1 MIGIQLFPKP
11 APNASAQLIAANS
24 ILQLSAIDLEQAIVQ
39 ELDENPALE
48 MVEQLICRTCSA
60 VLHAGYCP
68 HCNEHHEQAFTAS
81 EVASSS
87 SDSTAA
93 GSAWDAQ
100 EDIDPLSF
108 VQAPLTLAEQLLTHL
123 QLALD
128 TADHTIALYVVD
140 SLDEH
145 GYLATPIEELADALE
160 VETHRVSAVV
170 VALQGLDPAG
180 IGARN
185 LTECLLLQL
194 ERLSERG
201 IVAPQ
206 STRTIIERYLTELG
220 HHQFESIRV
229 ALNVTRTEVEDAFLF
244 IRANLHPYPAY
255 HYYAHEGDTFASNA
269 TPVPSVVIYRN
280 SSSNRGYDVEV
291 IESQRF
297 LLRVN
302 PLYQRMRRQ
311 QEQPLSQGEREHVI
325 HFLERARLF
334 MSQLQRRSLLLH
346 RVVTYL
352 VDYQR
357 DFLDHGLA
365 HLRPLSQKSVAQ
377 ALGIHVSMVSRTISG
392 KFVQLPSRELVP
404 LHRFFSAELRTQE
417 LIRQIIAD
425 EEDPLSDAR
434 IAKLLNETYNISLT
448 RQMVANYR
456 SELNI
461 PAARQRAVLSR
472 TRGKN
477 R

>member
-1 MIGIQLFPKP
+1 M
-11 APNASAQLIAANS
+11 
-24 ILQLSAIDLEQAIVQ
+24 
-39 ELDENPALE
+39 
-48 MVEQLICRTCSA
+48 
-60 VLHAGYCP
+60 
-68 HCNEHHEQAFTAS
+68 
-81 EVASSS
+81 
-87 SDSTAA
+87 
-93 GSAWDAQ
+93 
-100 EDIDPLSF
+100 
-108 VQAPLTLAEQLLTHL
+108 AEQLLTHL

-128 TADHTIALYVVD
+128 TADHPIALYVVG

-145 GYLATPIEELADALE
+145 GYLATPVEELSQTLKVDM
-160 VETHRVSAVV
+160 HRVSVV
-170 VALQGLDPAG
+170 VATLQGLEPAG

-185 LTECLLLQL
+185 LSECLLLQL
-194 ERLSERG
+194 ERLSEG
-201 IVAPQ
+201 GMVAPA
-206 STRTIIERYLTELG
+206 STRTIIEQYLTELG

-229 ALNVTRTEVEDAFLF
+229 DLNVARTEVEDAFLF

-255 HYYAHEGDTFASNA
+255 HYYAHEGDTSASNA
-269 TPVPSVVIYRN
+269 PPIPSVVIYRN
-280 SSSNRGYDVEV
+280 SSSNCGYDVEV

-365 HLRPLSQKSVAQ
+365 HLRPLSQRSVAQ
-377 ALGIHVSMVSRTISG
+377 ALDIHVSMVSRTISG
-392 KFVQLPSRELVP
+392 KFAQLPSLELVP

-417 LIRQIIAD
+417 LIRRIIAD

-434 IAKLLNETYNISLT
+434 IAKLLSENHNISLT

>member
-11 APNASAQLIAANS
+11 APDASAQLIAANS
-24 ILQLSAIDLEQAIVQ
+24 ILQLSAIELEQAIVQ

-48 MVEQLICRTCSA
+48 MVEQSVCRSCGG
-60 VLHAGYCP
+60 VLRSGYCP
-68 HCNEHHEQAFTAS
+68 HCNEYHEQAFTAS
-81 EVASSS
+81 GVPSYSG
-87 SDSTAA
+87 DSISA
-93 GSAWDAQ
+93 GPTWDAQ
-100 EDIDPLSF
+100 DDVDPLSF
-108 VQAPLTLAEQLLTHL
+108 VQAPLTLAEQLLTFL

-128 TADHTIALYVVD
+128 KADHTIALYVVG

-145 GYLATPIEELADALE
+145 GYLATPIEELAHVLE
-160 VETHRVSAVV
+160 VETQRVGTVV
-170 VALQGLDPAG
+170 EVLQGLGPAG

-194 ERLSERG
+194 DRLSERG
-201 IVAPQ
+201 MVAPA
-206 STRTIIERYLTELG
+206 STRTIIELYLTELG

-229 ALNVTRTEVEDAFLF
+229 ALNVARAEVEDAFLF

-255 HYYAHEGDTFASNA
+255 HYYAHEGDDSAGNA
-269 TPVPSVVIYRN
+269 LPMPSVVIYRN
-280 SSSNRGYDVEV
+280 SSSGYDVEV
-291 IESQRF
+291 LESQRF

-311 QEQPLSQGEREHVI
+311 QERPLSQGEREHVN

-357 DFLDHGLA
+357 DFLDHGLT

-377 ALGIHVSMVSRTISG
+377 ALGIHVSMVSRTLSG
-392 KFVQLPSRELVP
+392 KFAQLPSRELVP

-417 LIRQIIAD
+417 LIRQIIVD
-425 EEDPLSDAR
+425 EDDPLSDAR
-434 IAKLLNETYNISLT
+434 IAKLLCENYNISLT

>member
-11 APNASAQLIAANS
+11 APDASAQLIAANS
-24 ILQLSAIDLEQAIVQ
+24 ILQLSTIDLERAIVQ

-48 MVEQLICRTCSA
+48 MVEQSVCRICGG
-60 VLHAGYCP
+60 VLRSGYCP
-68 HCNEHHEQAFTAS
+68 HCNEYHEQAFTAS
-81 EVASSS
+81 GEVAHSG
-87 SDSTAA
+87 DSTSA
-93 GSAWDAQ
+93 GSAWDTQ
-100 EDIDPLSF
+100 EDVDPLSF

-123 QLALD
+123 QLSLD
-128 TADHTIALYVVD
+128 TADHTLALYVVG

-145 GYLATPIEELADALE
+145 GYLATPVEDLAHALE

-170 VALQGLDPAG
+170 AALQDLEPAG

-201 IVAPQ
+201 MVAPAP
-206 STRTIIERYLTELG
+206 TRTIIERYLTELG

-229 ALNVTRTEVEDAFLF
+229 ALNVARTEVEDAFLF

-255 HYYAHEGDTFASNA
+255 HYYAHEGDASENNA
-269 TPVPSVVIYRN
+269 PAVPSVVISRN

-311 QEQPLSQGEREHVI
+311 QEQPLSPGEREHVL

-346 RVVTYL
+346 RVVSYL

-377 ALGIHVSMVSRTISG
+377 VLGIHVSMVSRTISG
-392 KFVQLPSRELVP
+392 KFAQLPSQELVP

-425 EEDPLSDAR
+425 EGDPLSDAR
-434 IAKLLNETYNISLT
+434 IAKLLSENYSISLT